1 MKHATPQLPRQRS
14 WFNFLAFTVL
24 LALPACAQNENANPV
39 VNPGFEDGANGWL
52 IKDSMSTV
60 VPEAA
65 HEGKMGLRISDQD
78 PKGGSS
84 VFSSKLAVTPATAL
98 KLSFW
103 EKSDKPGFLGV
114 YLYFYTESG
123 QLINDPLQRAGAGHP
138 VCGAKDGDGQWHQFT
153 LNAAAPDGAASVA
166 LWIHSFGGS
175 VGIADVDDFSLEGA
189 GARLASQ
196 ESAPVAMAAVPAAAP
211 VDLPPRKAPPK
222 IIIKVDDLRQV
233 DGKVN
238 GLWIKFAEF
247 IKSRKIKAN
256 IGIIC
261 ETLETTTPEYTQ
273 WIKDQQ
279 ATGLFE
285 FWFHAW
291 DHNTHLE
298 NGEQFNEFNNRPYE
312 EQRKRFERSQQLA
325 VEKLGFPF
333 HTFGPPGGVA
343 TPCFDANTIRVMDE
357 DPNMKV
363 WLYPVPLDEPGKQL
377 AAKGKVVIL
386 DRVWEVNIESKVGLP
401 DFDKF
406 VAGYAKHPEREYF
419 VIQGHPMHWAPDRFD
434 NFVKIIDFL
443 TEQKA
448 EFVLA
453 SEYAAHPAGQ

>member
-1 MKHATPQLPRQRS
+1 MKHASPQTPRQRS
-14 WFNFLAFTVL
+14 WPVLLAFTVL
-24 LALPACAQNENANPV
+24 LALPACAQNENASTV

-52 IKDSMSTV
+52 IKDAMSTV

-65 HEGKMGLRISDQD
+65 HDGKMGLRISNQD
-78 PKGGSS
+78 PVGGSS
-84 VFSSKLAVTPATAL
+84 VFSSKLA
-98 KLSFW
+98 
-103 EKSDKPGFLGV
+103 
-114 YLYFYTESG
+114 
-123 QLINDPLQRAGAGHP
+123 
-138 VCGAKDGDGQWHQFT
+138 
-153 LNAAAPDGAASVA
+153 
-166 LWIHSFGGS
+166 
-175 VGIADVDDFSLEGA
+175 
-189 GARLASQ
+189 SQ
-196 ESAPVAMAAVPAAAP
+196 ESAPAAMAAVPATAVVPAAAP

-238 GLWIKFAEF
+238 DLWIKFAEF

-261 ETLETTTPEYTQ
+261 ETLETATPEYTQ

-298 NGEQFNEFNNRPYE
+298 NGQQFNEFNNRPYE
-312 EQRKRFERSQQLA
+312 EQKKRFERSQQLA

-333 HTFGPPGGVA
+333 HVFGPPGGVG
-343 TPCFDANTIRVMDE
+343 TPTFDANTIRVMDE

-386 DRVWEVNIESKVGLP
+386 DRVWEVNIESKVGMP

-419 VIQGHPMHWAPDRFD
+419 VIQGHPMHWAPDRFE

-453 SEYAAHPAGQ
+453 SEYAAHPAAQ